1 MLINSLICA
10 DCCELMTVYE
20 LHDFYCAKSKL
31 ILQIE
36 ERVCLH
42 CGASVWQM
50 VNVVSPS
57 NTDSNLEVGRSES
70 LELSLTSERIQ
81 RVLSGKHINALI
93 KLYFLEKIKNIC
105 LSNKHSVWYNQFE
118 IDLWEVVIGLSN
130 KIDVS
135 KKDILSLK
143 IISESINLW
152 VIDPSNWEGLKEQPN
167 PFIDLRAWKKL
178 YANRQQLFKQ
188 TSIHDS

>member
-10 DCCELMTVYE
+10 DCCELMTIYE
-20 LHDFYCAKSKL
+20 LHDFYCAESKL

-50 VNVVSPS
+50 VNVIS
-57 NTDSNLEVGRSES
+57 TTHIDSNLEVGRSES
-70 LELSLTSERIQ
+70 LELSLMNERVQ
-81 RVLSGKHINALI
+81 RVLSESHINALI

-105 LSNKHSVWYNQFE
+105 LNNKHIVWYKQFE
-118 IDLWEVVIGLSN
+118 IDLWEAVLGLSN
-130 KIDVS
+130 KIELS
-135 KKDILSLK
+135 KKDMLLLK
-143 IISESINLW
+143 TISESINTW
-152 VIDPSNWEGLKEQPN
+152 VIDPSSWEGVKQQPN
-167 PFIDLRAWKKL
+167 PFINLKAWKKL
-178 YANRQQLFKQ
+178 YANRKQTFKT